1 MTLDTREV
9 ADFERALARIGDL
22 PQKITRQAAGK
33 GATVVRRAIRNNAPV
48 GETGELR
55 RGIVRNLERTR
66 TVRGKVVYDIEFD
79 PAKNSIFQKPIKQP
93 GSAGGR
99 VSRRNGTTH
108 AYYPAS
114 MEYGFLTRSKGNGL
128 SYVPG
133 YHFMR
138 EAADAAAAEA
148 RAVTIDTAMQKIEM
162 EWARR
167 KP

>member
-48 GETGELR
+48 GDTGELR
-55 RGIVRNLERTR
+55 RGIVRKLERTR
-66 TVRGKVVYDIEFD
+66 TVRGKAVYDIEFD

-93 GSAGGR
+93 GIAGGR
-99 VSRRNGTTH
+99 VSRSGTTY

-138 EAADAAAAEA
+138 KAADASAAEA